1 MQDSRLLSTLGESTR
16 PNRSG
21 GVPEPSLLA
30 RGSDSSTP
38 LFDPCQA
45 SVVLRTLVAVQS
57 VLAVV
62 LLFQAASAR
71 DWVLQFAVMTAGT
84 LPATLLWLFLCCTV
98 LRKRPVQQW
107 TRIRHQLLTPVLLGV
122 LCGWVACAVLSGL
135 MLIEHPRWLASALAS
150 GMLSGSLVILLV
162 WRNKALQPSDSQARL
177 KELQARIRPHFLF
190 NTLNS
195 AIALVRAEPAKAETL
210 LEDLSEL
217 FRAAMQDHQSTSTLA
232 QELELAERYLAIE
245 QVRFGTRLRITW
257 QLDPQAATARLP
269 ALILQPLVENAV
281 RHGVEPSAEGADIH
295 ITTQRSATQVL
306 IDITNTMPS
315 GAGPAGHGMALA
327 NVRERLMLMHDLEC
341 RFRHTQSGGIFQ
353 VRLEVPA

>member
-1 MQDSRLLSTLGESTR
+1 
-16 PNRSG
+16 
-21 GVPEPSLLA
+21 
-30 RGSDSSTP
+30 
-38 LFDPCQA
+38 
-45 SVVLRTLVAVQS
+45 
-57 VLAVV
+57 
-62 LLFQAASAR
+62 
-71 DWVLQFAVMTAGT
+71 
-84 LPATLLWLFLCCTV
+84 
-98 LRKRPVQQW
+98 
-107 TRIRHQLLTPVLLGV
+107 
-122 LCGWVACAVLSGL
+122 VLSGL

-245 QVRFGTRLRITW
+245 QVRFGSRLRITW
-257 QLDPQAATARLP
+257 NLDPRAAAAKIP

-281 RHGVEPSAEGADIH
+281 RHGVEPSADGADIH
-295 ITTQRSATQVL
+295 ITTLRSTTHVV
-306 IDITNTMPS
+306 IDITNTTPS
-315 GAGPAGHGMALA
+315 GAGPTGHGMALA

-341 RFRHTQSGGIFQ
+341 RFRHAQSGGVFQ